1 MFSLICFWNM
11 KVKIEVDYPAVNVLI
26 SQEINH
32 EEHDVETKRVQ
43 DDRVFANINR
53 KELYSD
59 RIRINFV
66 CGVNTEFYINN
77 IRVSLGNYVI
87 KNISDLVKTNIDV
100 HDINIERHGTENVLI
115 TTGENP
121 YIVVKDITQNLR
133 WYKMIYVLRT
143 FVLCLSVSL
152 LISYLLVAV
161 KKEVNVKCLNN
172 AKYDIKRTDIIYIA
186 VVTAIMV
193 IHLLVKQGSQVTGMF
208 KVSELL
214 AAYIVIL
221 CITWQIKKRSNNFFI
236 TILLT
241 LIVSVFVL
249 LSIYKLTGYLMVDEY
264 QHIIDTYRI
273 NEDKMFHWY
282 ANCSHASYV
291 IKGTWWK
298 IIPESLITGG
308 YIMFEQL
315 GKLFHWTLALL
326 LICTICDESDK
337 YLFDEKNTKWKAVRF
352 ACLVITFLSMP
363 DAINVYKA
371 YTYTMLALLLGIFGI
386 VETLIFL
393 RTQHKGKAILACIL
407 FILALSEKMI
417 VLPAAV
423 ICWGIILCETVRDKE
438 NKIFHYVK
446 NTLLLCCGIFVIF
459 LLEQRYVFEILREHG
474 PINTW
479 KDALI
484 TICSLPYVGAGAI
497 LKEIGFEAE
506 SNLSFYL
513 SGVLMVLGIIG
524 VSVIYALIRKYRY
537 KFKTKIVANCIG
549 ISGIAYV
556 ILGVFASI
564 VGEYNYKEFRLD
576 YFMAFCSSYINAIP
590 TIFVVLSL
598 IIFARLIRRD
608 DEISSY
614 SIVYPVCSYCVAFCY
629 TIIHNTNFVGSAY
642 YNIYILLYMFI
653 TIVLFWEWLDRWTVE
668 EWKCITGVMCT
679 GLFVAGEI
687 ASSEPAFSDFIPIWN
702 VKLLYQNEY
711 GVPMYWGEERLIA
724 GEKIKAYCEN
734 NSIDLSEVV
743 MYVGYP
749 AGSWLDR
756 GEISEGNGDWKYNSE
771 AASTKETDFY
781 VFETNGIELNW
792 FGDQKVPDETIQP
805 IMTLTY
811 RGRITARIYQGSDL
825 IEYFKGEQ

>member
-1 MFSLICFWNM
+1 M
-11 KVKIEVDYPAVNVLI
+11 KVKIEVDYPSVNVLVC
-26 SQEINH
+26 QEINN
-32 EEHDVETKRVQ
+32 EEHQVETKRVQ

-59 RIRINFV
+59 RVRINFV
-66 CGVNTEFYINN
+66 SGVNTEFYINN

-87 KNISDLVKTNIDV
+87 DTISDLTKANIDV
-100 HDINIERHGTENVLI
+100 HDINIERYGTENMLT

-121 YIVVKDITQNLR
+121 YIVVKDITLHLR
-133 WYKMIYVLRT
+133 WYKLIYMLRT
-143 FVLCLSVSL
+143 FVLCLLVSL
-152 LISYLLVAV
+152 FISYLVIAAKNEYHIKCFYN
-161 KKEVNVKCLNN
+161 KKH
-172 AKYDIKRTDIIYIA
+172 DIKRKDIVYIVAVTVIMAIY
-186 VVTAIMV
+186 
-193 IHLLVKQGSQVTGMF
+193 LLVKQGSQITGMF

-221 CITWQIKKRSNNFFI
+221 CITWKIKKRSNNFFI

-241 LIVSVFVL
+241 IIVSVFVF

-282 ANCSHASYV
+282 ANCSHVSYV
-291 IKGTWWK
+291 IKGTLWK

-326 LICTICDESDK
+326 LICMICDESDK

-386 VETLIFL
+386 VETIIFL
-393 RTQHKGKAILACIL
+393 RTQQKRKAILACVL

-423 ICWGIILCETVRDKE
+423 ICWGMILWEVVRSKE
-438 NKIFHYVK
+438 NKMFHYTK
-446 NTLLLCCGIFVIF
+446 NILLLCCGIFIIF
-459 LLEQRYVFEILREHG
+459 LLEQRYVFEVMRVQA

-479 KDALI
+479 EDVLI
-484 TICSLPYVGAGAI
+484 TICSLPYVGVGAI

-506 SNLSFYL
+506 SNLNIYI
-513 SGVLMVLGIIG
+513 SGLLMVAGIIS
-524 VSVIYALIRKYRY
+524 VSVIYAIIRKYRY
-537 KFKTKIVANCIG
+537 KLKTKIAANCIG

-556 ILGVFASI
+556 ILGVLASV
-564 VGEYNYKEFRLD
+564 VGEYSFKESRWD
-576 YFMAFCSSYINAIP
+576 YFLFFCSSYMNAIP
-590 TIFVVLSL
+590 TVFVVLSL
-598 IIFARLIRRD
+598 VMFVRLIRMND
-608 DEISSY
+608 KMSGYNI
-614 SIVYPVCSYCVAFCY
+614 IYPICSYCIALCY
-629 TIIHNTNFVGSAY
+629 TIVHNTNFVSSAY
-642 YNIYILLYMFI
+642 YNIYTLLYMFV
-653 TIVLFWEWLDRWTVE
+653 TIVLFLEWLDRWTVK
-668 EWKCITGVMCT
+668 EWKCVTGVACASVLI
-679 GLFVAGEI
+679 GSEIVA
-687 ASSEPAFSDFIPIWN
+687 SEPAFSKFIPIWN
-702 VKLLYQNEY
+702 VKTLYHNED
-711 GVPMYWGEERLIA
+711 GVAMYWGEERLIA
-724 GEKIKAYCEN
+724 GEKIKEYCKN

-749 AGSWLDR
+749 GGRWLDR
-756 GEISEGNGDWKYNSE
+756 GDISEGAGDWKYNSE
-771 AASTKETDFY
+771 AASTRETDFY

-792 FGDQKVPDETIQP
+792 FGDQQIPDETIQP

-811 RGRITARIYQGSDL
+811 RGRITARIYRGSDL
-825 IEYFKGEQ
+825 IDYFKGE